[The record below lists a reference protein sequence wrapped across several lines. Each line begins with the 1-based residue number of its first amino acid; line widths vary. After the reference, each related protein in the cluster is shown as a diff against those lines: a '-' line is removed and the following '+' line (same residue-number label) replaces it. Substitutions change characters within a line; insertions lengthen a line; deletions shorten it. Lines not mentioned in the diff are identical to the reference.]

1 MSDSQ
6 NIVRTIRNLV
16 VSDLEPKFR
25 EIDELKKRVEELERR
40 LNALSLQAEKNETS
54 RNVSASET
62 PLQEGTIKTTKTDF
76 SLVPDDIQKLTF
88 YPRSLL
94 TPTEFAFFQAL
105 KKACGHEYHILTKIG
120 LWALIENK
128 NDYIAWRKISQKH
141 IDFVLC
147 DPHSMFPVLAIE
159 LDDWTHNSPKQKAK
173 DAEKDYILQRA
184 LMPILRILP
193 NETYDVQELAKV
205 IRKYF
210 EIPENRIN

>member
-16 VSDLEPKFR
+16 VSDLEPKFQ

-40 LNALSLQAEKNETS
+40 LNASSVKVKKRDAQ
-54 RNVSASET
+54 NVATSET
-62 PLQEGTIKTTKTDF
+62 PRQGGTIKTTTTDL

-94 TPTEFAFFQAL
+94 TPTEFAFFRAL
-105 KKACGHEYHILTKIG
+105 KEACGAEYHILTKIG
-120 LWALIENK
+120 LWALIESK

-147 DPHSMFPVLAIE
+147 DPNSMLPVLAIE
-159 LDDWTHNSPKQKAK
+159 LDDWTHNSPKRKAK

-184 LMPILRILP
+184 VMPILRILP
-193 NETYDVQELAKV
+193 NETYDVRELAEV
-205 IRKYF
+205 IRKCF
-210 EIPENRIN
+210 EIPEK

>member
-16 VSDLEPKFR
+16 VSDLEPKFQ

-40 LNALSLQAEKNETS
+40 LNASSVKLEK
-54 RNVSASET
+54 RDAQNVATSET
-62 PLQEGTIKTTKTDF
+62 PREGGTIKTTKTDL

-94 TPTEFAFFQAL
+94 TPTEFAFFRAL
-105 KKACGHEYHILTKIG
+105 KEACGAEYHILTKIG
-120 LWALIENK
+120 LWALIESK

-147 DPHSMFPVLAIE
+147 DPNSMLPVLAIE
-159 LDDWTHNSPKQKAK
+159 LDDWTHNSPKRKAK

-184 LMPILRILP
+184 VMPILRILP
-193 NETYDVQELAKV
+193 NETYDVQELAEV
-205 IRKYF
+205 IRKCF
-210 EIPENRIN
+210 EIPEK

>member
-25 EIDELKKRVEELERR
+25 EIGELKKRVEELERR
-40 LNALSLQAEKNETS
+40 LNASTVKEEKRETARPNATTEKAEKT
-54 RNVSASET
+54 R
-62 PLQEGTIKTTKTDF
+62 TIKTTTTDL
-76 SLVPDDIQKLTF
+76 SLVSDNIQNLTF

-94 TPTEFAFFQAL
+94 TPTEFAFFRAL
-105 KKACGHEYHILTKIG
+105 KEACGAEYHILTKIG

-147 DPHSMFPVLAIE
+147 DPGTMFPVLAIE
-159 LDDWTHNSPKQKAK
+159 LDDWTHNSPKRKAK
-173 DAEKDYILQRA
+173 DAEKDFILKNA
-184 LMPILRILP
+184 AMPILRILP
-193 NETYDVQELAKV
+193 NETYDVQELAEV
-205 IRKYF
+205 IRKCF
-210 EIPENRIN
+210 EIPANK